1 MPKPR
6 IYVDT
11 TIPSA
16 YHTNRTAPAM
26 LKRRDE
32 TRRWWEIAIS
42 TCELVTSRAV
52 LRELAR
58 GSSDQVPRRRELVKE
73 LPLLLAD
80 EQVDQTVAV
89 YLQHKIM
96 PRDPE
101 GDAMHLALA
110 SHYGCDVL
118 VTWNFHHLANPNKLD
133 RIRRLNEDLGLAV
146 PRILSPL
153 HLLEEDS

>member
-1 MPKPR
+1 
-6 IYVDT
+6 
-11 TIPSA
+11 
-16 YHTNRTAPAM
+16 
-26 LKRRDE
+26 
-32 TRRWWEIAIS
+32 
-42 TCELVTSRAV
+42 
-52 LRELAR
+52 
-58 GSSDQVPRRRELVKE
+58 VKE
-73 LPLLLAD
+73 LALLLAD

-89 YLQHKIM
+89 YVQHKIM

-146 PRILSPL
+146 PRILTPL
-153 HLLEEDS
+153 HLLEED

>member
-6 IYVDT
+6 IYVET

-16 YHTNRTAPAM
+16 YHTNRTDPAM
-26 LKRRDE
+26 LKRRAE
-32 TRRWWEIAIS
+32 TRLWWQSAVP
-42 TCELVTSRAV
+42 TCDLVTSPAV

-58 GSSDQVPRRRELVKE
+58 GRSDQVPLRRALVKE
-73 LPLLLAD
+73 LTLLLSD
-80 EQVDQTVAV
+80 EQVDETVAV
-89 YLQHKIM
+89 YVQHKVM
-96 PRDPE
+96 PRDPQ
-101 GDAMHLALA
+101 GDARHLALA

-133 RIRRLNEDLGLAV
+133 RIRRLNEDLGLFV
-146 PRILSPL
+146 PRILTPL

>member
-6 IYVDT
+6 IYVET

-16 YHTNRTAPAM
+16 YHTNRTDQAM

-32 TRRWWEIAIS
+32 TRRWWEIALS
-42 TCELVTSRAV
+42 TCELVTSGAV

-58 GSSDQVPRRRELVKE
+58 GRSDQVPRRRELVKE

-89 YLQHKIM
+89 YVQHKIM

-110 SHYGCDVL
+110 SHYACDVL

-146 PRILSPL
+146 PGILTPL